1 MKLRTKNQ
9 QSGKP
14 GWLDEQV
21 EAEFLATLLQK
32 PEQFDRFFLNE
43 IKPEFFQVDS
53 YQWLIKLMRER
64 EWNPLALG
72 LLDQEL
78 IGQQDE
84 EQKEKYKLQITNL
97 FSRELTFSEDAVKK
111 FKGYMAFCA
120 INLFVSDSFQAYQS
134 TGRIDYLLQSVREG
148 VVKAEDLIS
157 DDQLNILDYAE
168 RYDQR
173 QETRRLERIN
183 PTITPKILT
192 GIRGIDSQ
200 FEIKAPMLVDFLA
213 PFKRYKSVFL
223 NAMGFS
229 ALLQGFNVLHVVF
242 ENTVELTEDRY
253 DAMFAHINYDR
264 VRTLALT
271 PEEKYNMDY
280 VFNWVNGWQNR
291 LKIVKCIP
299 NETTVTQV
307 EEELEKF
314 RNRDGFSPDVEIWDY
329 LNIIAPSKRIS
340 EERLQQR
347 QIVWDL
353 KNHAEKWNVAVIEA
367 SQANMEGAR
376 AERLEMGHR
385 GKSIDISQGIN
396 LCIAINQTDQERDD
410 GIIVLSPMF
419 SRERPII
426 QPEIVLD
433 SDIPRML
440 VSRELLNLWKQA
452 EMVNPI
458 PEQK

>member
-1 MKLRTKNQ
+1 
-9 QSGKP
+9 
-14 GWLDEQV
+14 
-21 EAEFLATLLQK
+21 
-32 PEQFDRFFLNE
+32 
-43 IKPEFFQVDS
+43 
-53 YQWLIKLMRER
+53 
-64 EWNPLALG
+64 
-72 LLDQEL
+72 
-78 IGQQDE
+78 
-84 EQKEKYKLQITNL
+84 
-97 FSRELTFSEDAVKK
+97 
-111 FKGYMAFCA
+111 
-120 INLFVSDSFQAYQS
+120 
-134 TGRIDYLLQSVREG
+134 
-148 VVKAEDLIS
+148 
-157 DDQLNILDYAE
+157 
-168 RYDQR
+168 
-173 QETRRLERIN
+173 
-183 PTITPKILT
+183 
-192 GIRGIDSQ
+192 
-200 FEIKAPMLVDFLA
+200 
-213 PFKRYKSVFL
+213 
-223 NAMGFS
+223 
-229 ALLQGFNVLHVVF
+229 
-242 ENTVELTEDRY
+242 
-253 DAMFAHINYDR
+253 
-264 VRTLALT
+264 
-271 PEEKYNMDY
+271 
-280 VFNWVNGWQNR
+280 

>member
-1 MKLRTKNQ
+1 LKLRTKNQ

-21 EAEFLATLLQK
+21 ESEFLATLLQK
-32 PEQFDRFFLNE
+32 PDGFDRFFLNE

-53 YQWLIKLMRER
+53 YQWLIRVICDNDWK
-64 EWNPLALG
+64 PFALG
-72 LLDQEL
+72 LLEQEL
-78 IGQQDE
+78 LDVKDE
-84 EQKEKYKLQITNL
+84 EKKERYKAQITNL
-97 FSRELTFSEDAVKK
+97 FERTLTFSEEAVKK

-120 INLFVSDSFQAYQS
+120 INLSVSESFQAYTN
-134 TGRIDYLLQSVREG
+134 TGRIDYLLQSVKEG
-148 VVKAEDLIS
+148 AIHAEDL
-157 DDQLNILDYAE
+157 LNDSSLKILDYAE

-173 QETRRLERIN
+173 QETRRLERTN

-271 PEEKYNMDY
+271 QDEKYSMDY
-280 VFNWVNGWQNR
+280 VFNWINGWQNR
-291 LKIVKCIP
+291 LKIVKCTP
-299 NETTVTQV
+299 FDTTVAQV
-307 EEELEKF
+307 EEDLEKF

-329 LNIIAPSKRIS
+329 LNIIAPSKKIT

-367 SQANMEGAR
+367 SQTNMEGAN

-396 LCIAINQTDQERDD
+396 LCIAINQTEQERDD

-440 VSRELLNLWKQA
+440 VSRELLSLWDQA
-452 EMVNPI
+452 KIVNPL
-458 PEQK
+458 PEQ